1 MTTSKLHFPNEG
13 CFTQDALRCISHV
26 TSLSRE
32 ADCSSVSKTSRE
44 VELISSA
51 ISQQLHLTSLQLL
64 RSNFE
69 EDLGDFLKEATFN
82 HIW

>member
-44 VELISSA
+44 VELISCD
-51 ISQQLHLTSLQLL
+51 LTAAAL
-64 RSNFE
+64 NVA
-69 EDLGDFLKEATFN
+69 ATFEKQL
-82 HIW
+82 